1 MTIKNIQKI
10 TFDDI
15 EFLLKVSEM
24 HLIDFALE

>member
-10 TFDDI
+10 TFEDI